1 MAMASIKTSHLS
13 AVHFLFQQRCVVY
26 RLEVGALPQRQPPH
40 ARHRRVVV
48 ALRADQSAAGRRAA
62 PALQRRALR
71 VRGLLPAVRD
81 CGRAAAVRAAP
92 VIDVPR
98 ISVECGVAAGGLAVA
113 VTVVVLMVLVRLLV
127 VVAGGGLCCRCCC
140 CDGTAGGGGAV

>member
-48 ALRADQSAAGRRAA
+48 ALRADQPAAGRRAA

-81 CGRAAAVRAAP
+81 RGRAAAVRAAP
-92 VIDVPR
+92 VIDVLR

-113 VTVVVLMVLVRLLV
+113 VTVVVLMVLVGLV
-127 VVAGGGLCCRCCC
+127 VVAGGRVCCRCCC
-140 CDGTAGGGGAV
+140 CDGTAGGRGAV